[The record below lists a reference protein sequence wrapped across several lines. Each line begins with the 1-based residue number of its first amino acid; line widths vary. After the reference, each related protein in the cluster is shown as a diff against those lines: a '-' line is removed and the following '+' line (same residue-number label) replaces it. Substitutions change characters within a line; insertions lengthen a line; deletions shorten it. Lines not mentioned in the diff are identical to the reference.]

1 MSTTQQRR
9 SSSLANGFFQSLPIL
24 PAQYTD
30 PRSHKKASASNAT
43 SISDDPA
50 IPRLIALY
58 LPVPVPSV
66 TKHLHDFSRLVILPQ
81 TLEHTVDADTNP
93 PTLHTLTT
101 FGTPNLATPLQT
113 SPGWRELKRIET
125 ANGVVGHGYHSQ
137 SSQNTP
143 YNLRIHQFLTLHIWA
158 GSSAVTMCPMAM
170 TDGAATL
177 LRSVLSSS
185 PSLPA
190 PTRKTFSDVFD
201 RLTSTDPNYAW
212 TSGQWMTER
221 SGGSDVR
228 GTETIARKL
237 TPDELRDDESLHGSG
252 EDGIGNPLGEWRID
266 GFKWFSSATD
276 ADCAVL
282 LAQTQNGL
290 SVFWAPL
297 RRLISSTSPVAS
309 TAGAQ
314 ENNPTIMNGVY
325 LSRLKSKLGTKA
337 VPTAEL
343 EIRGMRAYLL
353 GQEAQGTKLI
363 STVLNVTRLW
373 TASDSV
379 GCWSRGLAISRAFT
393 RVRQTQGKSLAEN
406 QQHVRWLAEETVWY
420 RAMSGL
426 YMFGVALLGH
436 AEHENASA
444 GTKAEQLGILP
455 ATKDAEKLL
464 RILTPVIK
472 TRCSLRSVE
481 GLRNCMESLGGV
493 GYCENN
499 EDNGILNIARLFR
512 DVNVHPIW
520 EGTVSVLAEDL
531 LRALKVSNK
540 IQMKNELEVFGRW
553 VQTTTSKLREVTL
566 DLVVYDT
573 IEDVNRNFSLL
584 MDLLTKKPQ
593 AELLWKG
600 RDVLE
605 RIGAIVCTILLIA
618 DAAVDSDEVAKA
630 VAVRYAR
637 AKLIATADNEEDDDF
652 EKETEMDRRIFLGE
666 RAKRTTDKESKL

>member
-1 MSTTQQRR
+1 MSTTQQRQ
-9 SSSLANGFFQSLPIL
+9 SASLTSGFFQSLPIV
-24 PAQYTD
+24 PPQYTD
-30 PRSHKKASASNAT
+30 PKSHTKTSTSNTT
-43 SISDDPA
+43 SLSDDPI

-58 LPVPVPSV
+58 LPTSLPSI
-66 TKHLHDFSRLVILPQ
+66 TNHLHDFSRLVISPK
-81 TLEHTVDADTNP
+81 TLVHTVEADTNH

-101 FGTPNLATPLQT
+101 FGTANLINPLQT
-113 SPGWRELKRIET
+113 SPGWKALKRIET
-125 ANGVVGHGYHSQ
+125 ANGVVGHGYHPQ
-137 SSQNTP
+137 SPNTA
-143 YNLRIHQFLTLHIWA
+143 YNLRIHQFLTIHLWA
-158 GSSAVTMCPMAM
+158 GSAAVAICPMAM

-177 LRSVLSSS
+177 LRTVLSSS
-185 PSLPA
+185 SNLSSS
-190 PTRKTFSDVFD
+190 TRKTLSDAFD
-201 RLTSTDPNYAW
+201 RLTSTDPDFAW

-228 GTETIARKL
+228 GTETVARKL
-237 TPDELRDDESLHGSG
+237 ASEELQADETMHGSSQ
-252 EDGIGNPLGEWRID
+252 DSIGNPLGEWRID

-282 LAQTQNGL
+282 LAQTPKGL

-297 RRLISSTSPVAS
+297 RRRISTSSPIAA
-309 TAGAQ
+309 TRGAQ
-314 ENNPTIMNGVY
+314 DDSTIMNGVY

-353 GQEAQGTKLI
+353 GEEGQGTKLI
-363 STVLNVTRLW
+363 STVLNITRLW
-373 TASDSV
+373 TANDSV

-393 RVRQTQGKSLAEN
+393 RVRKTQGRLLGETK
-406 QQHVRWLAEETVWY
+406 QHVRWMADETVMY

-436 AEHENASA
+436 AEREGAGA
-444 GTKAEQLGILP
+444 GTRAEQLGLLP
-455 ATKDAEKLL
+455 EKKDAVKLL

-481 GLRNCMESLGGV
+481 GLRSCMESLGGV

-512 DVNVHPIW
+512 DVNVNPIW

-531 LRALKVSNK
+531 LRALRVSNK
-540 IQMKNELEVFGRW
+540 EQMNVELEVFGNW
-553 VQTTTSKLREVTL
+553 VRTTTSRLREATL
-566 DLVVYDT
+566 DLAVYDM
-573 IEDVNRNFSLL
+573 IEDVNRNYALL
-584 MDLLTKKPQ
+584 MDLLQKKSQ

-605 RIGAIVCTILLIA
+605 RMEGIVCTILLIA
-618 DAAVDSDEVAKA
+618 DAAVDNDNVAKA

-637 AKLIATADNEEDDDF
+637 ERLISKAEDEEAADF
-652 EKETEMDRRIFLGE
+652 EKETEMDRRIFLGDE
-666 RAKRTTDKESKL
+666 GRRTAEKDSKL

>member
-1 MSTTQQRR
+1 MSTAQQRQ
-9 SSSLANGFFQSLPIL
+9 SASLANGFFQSLPIL
-24 PAQYTD
+24 PPQYTD
-30 PRSHKKASASNAT
+30 IRDHKKTSSSNAA
-43 SISDDPA
+43 SISDDPI

-58 LPVPVPSV
+58 LPTPLPSI
-66 TKHLHDFSRLVILPQ
+66 TKHLHDFSRIVILPE
-81 TLEHTVDADTNP
+81 TLAHTVDADTNP

-101 FGTPNLATPLQT
+101 FGTANLATPLQT
-113 SPGWRELKRIET
+113 SSGWRALKRIET
-125 ANGVVGHGYHSQ
+125 ANGVVGHGYRSQ
-137 SSQNTP
+137 SQNTP

-177 LRSVLSSS
+177 LRSVLSTSS
-185 PSLPA
+185 NLSA
-190 PTRKTFSDVFD
+190 SIRKTFSDAFD
-201 RLTSTDPNYAW
+201 RLTSTDPDYAW

-228 GTETIARKL
+228 GTETVARKL
-237 TPDELRDDESLHGSG
+237 ASEEIKTDDAQHGSS
-252 EDGIGNPLGEWRID
+252 EDSIGNPLGDWRID

-282 LAQTQNGL
+282 LAQTHRGL

-297 RRLISSTSPVAS
+297 RRRISSTSSIAS
-309 TAGAQ
+309 TPGAHG
-314 ENNPTIMNGVY
+314 EHPTIMNGVY

-353 GQEAQGTKLI
+353 GEEGQGTKLI

-393 RVRQTQGKSLAEN
+393 RVRKTQGRLLSEN
-406 QQHVRWLAEETVWY
+406 KQHVRWMAEETVGY
-420 RAMSGL
+420 RARSGL

-436 AEHENASA
+436 AERERASV
-444 GTKAEQLGILP
+444 GTKAEQLGLLP
-455 ATKDAEKLL
+455 DRRDAERLL

-531 LRALKVSNK
+531 LRALRVSSK
-540 IQMKNELEVFGRW
+540 TQMKNELDVLGRW

-566 DLVVYDT
+566 DLVVYDM
-573 IEDVNRNFSLL
+573 IEDVTRNYGLL
-584 MDLLTKKPQ
+584 MELLVTKSQ

-600 RDVLE
+600 REVLE

-618 DAAVDSDEVAKA
+618 DAAVDSDEVAEA

-637 AKLIATADNEEDDDF
+637 AKLITKADEEEDAGF
-652 EKETEMDRRIFLGE
+652 EKEMDMDRRIFIGDE
-666 RAKRTTDKESKL
+666 GSRPVEKESKL

>member
-1 MSTTQQRR
+1 MSTAQQRQ
-9 SSSLANGFFQSLPIL
+9 SSSLANGFFQTLPIL
-24 PAQYTD
+24 LPQYTD
-30 PRSHKKASASNAT
+30 ARSHKKAPANNAT
-43 SISDDPA
+43 SISDDPV

-58 LPVPVPSV
+58 LPTSLPSIS
-66 TKHLHDFSRLVILPQ
+66 KHLHDFSRLVILPQ
-81 TLEHTVDADTNP
+81 TLAHTVDADTNP

-101 FGTPNLATPLQT
+101 FGTANLVNPLQT
-113 SPGWRELKRIET
+113 SPGWKALKRIET
-125 ANGVVGHGYHSQ
+125 ANGVVGHGYHTQ
-137 SSQNTP
+137 SPDTA

-158 GSSAVTMCPMAM
+158 GSAAVAMCPMAM
-170 TDGAATL
+170 TDGTATL
-177 LRSVLSSS
+177 LRSVLASSCNLP
-185 PSLPA
+185 PS
-190 PTRKTFSDVFD
+190 TRKTFSNVFD
-201 RLTSTDPNYAW
+201 RLTSTDPDFAW

-237 TPDELRDDESLHGSG
+237 TSDEVRADETMHGSNQ
-252 EDGIGNPLGEWRID
+252 DSVGNPLGEWRID

-282 LAQTQNGL
+282 LAQTQKGL

-297 RRLISSTSPVAS
+297 RRRISATSPIAA
-309 TAGAQ
+309 TTGAQ
-314 ENNPTIMNGVY
+314 DDTTIMNGVY

-353 GQEAQGTKLI
+353 GEEGQGTKLI
-363 STVLNVTRLW
+363 STVLNITRLW
-373 TASDSV
+373 TANDSV

-393 RVRQTQGKSLAEN
+393 RVRKTQGKLLSEN
-406 QQHVRWLAEETVWY
+406 KQHVRWMAEETVMY

-436 AEHENASA
+436 AEREGAGA
-444 GTKAEQLGILP
+444 GTRAEQLGLLP
-455 ATKDAEKLL
+455 ERKDAVKLL

-481 GLRNCMESLGGV
+481 GLRSCMESLGGV

-512 DVNVHPIW
+512 DVNVNPIW

-531 LRALKVSNK
+531 LRALRVSNK
-540 IQMKNELEVFGRW
+540 EQMRAELEGFGNW
-553 VQTTTSKLREVTL
+553 VRTTTSRLREATL
-566 DLVVYDT
+566 DLVVYDM
-573 IEDVNRNFSLL
+573 IEDVNRTYTLL
-584 MDLLTKKPQ
+584 LDLLTRKSQ

-605 RIGAIVCTILLIA
+605 RMEAIVCTILLIA
-618 DAAVDSDEVAKA
+618 DAAVDNDEVAKA

-637 AKLIATADNEEDDDF
+637 ERLRSKADDEEAADF
-652 EKETEMDRRIFLGE
+652 EKETEMDRRIFLGDE
-666 RAKRTTDKESKL
+666 GKRTAEKDSKL